1 MNLIELG
8 EGVHECTTLCGGL
21 PAVFNP
27 EKDGERCLPWS
38 HNGWSSCC
46 PTDE

>member
-21 PAVFNP
+21 PAVFIP
-27 EKDGERCLPWS
+27 EEDWWCLPWS
-38 HNGWSSCC
+38 HNGCSSCC
-46 PTDE
+46 PTEE